1 MENEKKNFFGKGS
14 SIGIGSLGAGKAI
27 EFFKKGTIFG
37 LIGGFIMAII
47 EAIFGILGKAEQEQK
62 PDAEVEQEVSN
73 YIQNATLAEYAKHSP
88 SELLKNSD
96 LKLTDEQI
104 KNMQALTKI
113 YSAYGNDKGVESRY
127 AFLLNEAVEFLDT
140 PQGKIKADN
149 MAKLPF
155 VKNQMNAIV
164 DKDALYKLSSE
175 DKDAIKE
182 AIASGNLEKLT
193 PEQKELYSLIRKVT
207 LANVV
212 VDEHSFLNVRETGI
226 QNVNEPFYYYDKG
239 SKGAFGQQQIMKETF
254 AESVYSK
261 LGREAERASYSA
273 EYAELVKSLGG
284 RTPNLK
290 DPKDVEAVLDIMIA
304 KSANVQI
311 GSDEF
316 NAVKAKYNQDWVRDY
331 LSGKVSMTDSDGNP
345 SAYAKLKGLGDEVLV
360 GSLFKYMGS
369 EKGYVRFCLDLGYDK
384 TANYNLQMTMEKHLG
399 YTSIKSGEQAMN
411 AFHNLLISDKDE
423 ERALAGKILVLNFG
437 DNRGKR
443 TLSETEQL
451 RVIDSVFKASG
462 LEPKPHYG
470 SNLEKGYLALA
481 NAARENPWVYD
492 TMLKYRDWYGYSSST
507 KNFNE
512 FMTHMFV
519 NSFGNKYA
527 EFDKMGV
534 KMNGGYD
541 GVVIPNPQKYSPK
554 EIEEGKKQLEA
565 AQKEEASRV
574 YVRGSDIDF
583 LSNIPEGKTWNKT
596 AILKAIDDEIA
607 QLKENNPDKDS
618 VSLDGKILATSENGI
633 LMRSRAETLDG
644 IKKEFEPHLR
654 DDVDYKKLGIT
665 EDSLIYATL
674 SGNKWTSETL
684 IQYVSANPQ
693 DLEMIN
699 RVNGYRGV
707 EIGLSDDG
715 KLGATW
721 DAYYG
726 KLSEEDKKTPPYSR
740 INEAIKNNDD
750 LKELKLTD
758 NVKLF
763 DLILLSKKEQADS
776 NDYNNLVRALAMNG
790 AVDSKTV
797 LKGAEAQSNEQKVTY
812 QTAKDA
818 GKSEIEAKEAIEL
831 TKANEKIAKDNVETI
846 EKRNKIDVSGYN
858 QNITHFVDA
867 NERARLLKERTGEI
881 SPYIQKMDYR
891 TLNNLA
897 INSEEFK
904 SINPFTYNE
913 VFKNVKDLNS
923 LYETPIQ
930 NMMDVVKKSN
940 KPEDCELIKDH
951 IGKGLSEDDRK
962 LLGATLKDVFNKEEF
977 FFFDKY
983 DEVNELTQDKLK
995 SAFLEKLLENMEK
1008 GKTPSREL
1016 IERMYNFGYLSK
1028 EEVEKSK
1035 NQILISTIN
1044 SIEAENGADYA
1055 KLEKEHKLRSAVM
1068 AQLKDLLAVS
1078 EQFINSDKGKTVLG
1092 GEKDP
1097 VKVAYLIASGSI
1109 DNQHLV
1115 EMFRS
1120 KEKIISNKFN
1130 SSSFPVEL
1138 YNSYGNKLE
1147 NVTVVQALAYLLDAN
1162 GAITARNKFDKAVEP
1177 IAVAVDTAEQK
1188 DKTVKNKGLSDGLE
1202 M

>member
-1 MENEKKNFFGKGS
+1 MKKNIFGEGS

-37 LIGGFIMAII
+37 LIGGFIMTII
-47 EAIFGILGKAEQEQK
+47 EALFGILGKAEQEQK
-62 PDAEVEQEVSN
+62 PDAEVEQEVNN

-88 SELLKNSD
+88 SELLKDSN

-104 KNMQALTKI
+104 KNMQSLTKI
-113 YSAYGNDKGVESRY
+113 YSVYGKDKGVESRY

-140 PQGKIKADN
+140 PRGKIKADN
-149 MAKLPF
+149 MIKLPF
-155 VKNQMNAIV
+155 VKDQMNAIV
-164 DKDALYKLSSE
+164 DKDALYKLSPE
-175 DKDAIKE
+175 DKKAIKE

-193 PEQKELYSLIRKVT
+193 PEQRELYSLIRKAT

-212 VDEHSFLNVRETGI
+212 VDEHSFLNVRETGT
-226 QNVNEPFYYYDKG
+226 QNVNAPFYFYDKG

-254 AESVYSK
+254 AGTVQSK
-261 LGREAERASYSA
+261 LNREGERESYSA
-273 EYAELVKSLGG
+273 EYAELVKVLG
-284 RTPNLK
+284 RNPNLK

-331 LSGKVSMTDSDGNP
+331 LSGKMDMRDSKGKP
-345 SAYAKLKGLGDEVLV
+345 TAYAELKKLGDEVLV

-369 EKGYVRFCLDLGYDK
+369 EKGYVQFCLDLGYDK
-384 TANYNLQMTMEKHLG
+384 TATYNLRLTMQKHLG
-399 YTSIKSGEQAMN
+399 DGSIKTSEEAMN
-411 AFHNLLISDKDE
+411 AFHNLLTSDKE
-423 ERALAGKILVLNFG
+423 NERILAGKILVANFG
-437 DNRGKR
+437 DNSGDRR
-443 TLSETEQL
+443 LSEIEQL

-462 LEPKPHYG
+462 LVPKPPYE
-470 SNLEKGYLALA
+470 NDLQKGYLALA
-481 NAARENPWVYD
+481 NAAGENPWVYD
-492 TMLKYRDWYGYSSST
+492 TMLKYRDWYGKSSSPE
-507 KNFNE
+507 NFNE
-512 FMTHMFV
+512 FITHMFV
-519 NSFGNKYA
+519 NSFGSKYA

-618 VSLDGKILATSENGI
+618 VGLDGEILATSENGI
-633 LMRSRAETLDG
+633 LMKSRAKTLDG
-644 IKKEFEPHLR
+644 IKKALEPHLR

-665 EDSLIYATL
+665 EDSLISATL

-715 KLGATW
+715 KLGVTW

-897 INSEEFK
+897 VNSEEFK

-1147 NVTVVQALAYLLDAN
+1147 NVTVIQALAYLLDTN

-1177 IAVAVDTAEQK
+1177 IAVAVDAAEQK